1 MNDKI
6 LSIYIPT
13 YNRADIVV
21 KQLKFLL
28 DEMKELDEEKIEI
41 VVNDNCSSDNT
52 QGEVLKCIENTS
64 VIYHRN
70 DRNLGIVG
78 NVYAAAEF
86 VTGKHLWIIGD
97 DDILFPGTVKRVYD
111 ILNKYSN
118 VSYIYLNYA
127 PLDQPQILSY
137 DGPGGLI
144 EDGAAMMTGSMVG
157 EIDMVV
163 LTSANIYSTEAFV
176 EAVQAI
182 PIETEESY
190 GINGYASLASMK
202 KGESFFESKLWVHN
216 DRMNMSWKDIKY
228 ESNMGMLR
236 MFRKL
241 TMAGYSKKEISS
253 IYQSWIT
260 DTVVIRKILRRLI
273 LTKNFKRY
281 FKDTLFCFAM
291 APRNVIIIYWNR
303 VVITLNKIFK
313 RR

>member
-1 MNDKI
+1 
-6 LSIYIPT
+6 
-13 YNRADIVV
+13 
-21 KQLKFLL
+21 
-28 DEMKELDEEKIEI
+28 
-41 VVNDNCSSDNT
+41 
-52 QGEVLKCIENTS
+52 
-64 VIYHRN
+64 
-70 DRNLGIVG
+70 
-78 NVYAAAEF
+78 
-86 VTGKHLWIIGD
+86 
-97 DDILFPGTVKRVYD
+97 
-111 ILNKYSN
+111 
-118 VSYIYLNYA
+118 
-127 PLDQPQILSY
+127 
-137 DGPGGLI
+137 
-144 EDGAAMMTGSMVG
+144 
-157 EIDMVV
+157 
-163 LTSANIYSTEAFV
+163 
-176 EAVQAI
+176 
-182 PIETEESY
+182 
-190 GINGYASLASMK
+190 MK

-273 LTKNFKRY
+273 LTKNFRRY